1 MDNDLKS
8 CEGFCL
14 FKRTEYRKI
23 VIFFFGRNAVKNEI
37 DLYILF
43 EQSWVGIE
51 NINDDYYNGESIWKN
66 DNSTRLGI

>member
-1 MDNDLKS
+1 MIWKVVKDFVYSNERNIEKLS
-8 CEGFCL
+8 
-14 FKRTEYRKI
+14 
-23 VIFFFGRNAVKNEI
+23 FFFGRNAVKNEI